1 MNFEQMA
8 SSLTPDLYRRL
19 KESVELGKWP
29 NGVALTIEQKEL
41 CLEALLTYEIRNRV
55 PETER
60 IGYVPRPK
68 KTARSEPDDGIQ
80 AIRMPGRADGET
92 LQ

>member
-8 SSLTPDLYRRL
+8 SSLTPDIYHRL
-19 KESVELGKWP
+19 KESVALGKWP
-29 NGVALTIEQKEL
+29 NGVALTAEQKEL
-41 CLEALLTYEIRNRV
+41 CLEALLTYEIRNDV
-55 PETER
+55 PEEER

-68 KTARSEPDDGIQ
+68 KKAQDRSEDIQ
-80 AIRMPGRADGET
+80 TIRMPGDT